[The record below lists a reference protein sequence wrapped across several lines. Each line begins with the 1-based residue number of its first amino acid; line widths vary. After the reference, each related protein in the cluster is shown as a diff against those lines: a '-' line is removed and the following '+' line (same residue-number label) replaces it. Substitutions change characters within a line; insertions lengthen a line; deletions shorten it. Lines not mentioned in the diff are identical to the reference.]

1 MSSIS
6 SYWRDEFQSHT
17 AVVEKSLSALEPD
30 FVKLVDLCAA
40 TIRGGGKIML
50 AGNGGSAADAQH
62 IATELTVRYVQDR
75 PPIAALA
82 LTTDTS
88 TLTAAGNDYGFDHVF
103 SRQIGAL
110 GLKGDIFIAISTSGN
125 SPNILHAIAS
135 ARAKNITVIG
145 LTGRDGGKMKSLCDL
160 CLVVPSTITAR
171 IQEIHILVGHLLCGA
186 LERELGLVT

>member
-6 SYWRDEFQSHT
+6 SYWRDEFQSHRD
-17 AVVEKSLSALEPD
+17 VVEKSLSALEPD

-110 GLKGDIFIAISTSGN
+110 GIKGDIFIAISTSGN
-125 SPNILHAIAS
+125 SPNILHAIAA

>member
-1 MSSIS
+1 MNSLS
-6 SYWRDEFQSHT
+6 SYWRDEFRSHND
-17 AVVEKSLSALEPD
+17 VVEKSLSALEPD
-30 FVKLVDLCAA
+30 FVKLVGLCV
-40 TIRGGGKIML
+40 TSIRGGGKIML

-103 SRQIGAL
+103 SRQISAL
-110 GLKGDIFIAISTSGN
+110 GQKGDIFIAISTSGN
-125 SPNILHAIAS
+125 SPNILHAIEA
-135 ARAKNITVIG
+135 ARKKNITVVG

-160 CLVVPSTITAR
+160 SLVVPSTVTAR

>member
-1 MSSIS
+1 VSSLS
-6 SYWRDEFQSHT
+6 SYWRDEFRSHSD
-17 AVVEKSLSALEPD
+17 VVEKSLSVLEPD
-30 FVKLVDLCAA
+30 FVKLVGLCVSS
-40 TIRGGGKIML
+40 IRGGGKIML

-103 SRQIGAL
+103 SRQISAL
-110 GLKGDIFIAISTSGN
+110 GQKGDIFIAISTSGN
-125 SPNILHAIAS
+125 SPNILHAIEA
-135 ARAKNITVIG
+135 ARKKNITVIG

-160 CLVVPSTITAR
+160 SLVVPSTITAR